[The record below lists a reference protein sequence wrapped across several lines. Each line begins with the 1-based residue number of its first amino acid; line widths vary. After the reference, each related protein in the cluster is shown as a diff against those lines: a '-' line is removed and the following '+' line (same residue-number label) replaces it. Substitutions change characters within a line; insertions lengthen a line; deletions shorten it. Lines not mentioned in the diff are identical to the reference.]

1 MALHADAECCYADCH
16 PSGVSQFHCAECF
29 YTDCLYDEFCCAE
42 CGYAESCYAVCCGT
56 TFIEQNQFQLGMHHW
71 SGKEQL

>member
-1 MALHADAECCYADCH
+1 MLSVVMLTVIQAEY
-16 PSGVSQFHCAECF
+16 CAKCF

-56 TFIEQNQFQLGMHHW
+56 TFIEQTQFQLGMLMHHW